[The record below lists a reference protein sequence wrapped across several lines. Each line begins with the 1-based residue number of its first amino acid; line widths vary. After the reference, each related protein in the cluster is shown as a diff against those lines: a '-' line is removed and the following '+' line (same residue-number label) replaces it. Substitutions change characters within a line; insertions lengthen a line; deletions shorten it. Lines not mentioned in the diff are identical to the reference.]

1 MILEVK
7 NLSKS
12 FGGLKAIKQ
21 LNLTVNKGEI
31 TGLIGPNGSGK
42 TTFFNV
48 ISGLLKPDMGTIIF
62 DGKEVTGLPPH
73 EICRSGIART
83 FQLTKPFARMPPL
96 ENVMVGRI
104 YGCNPAKS
112 MKQAREEAGEILRIT
127 GLDRKHVPI
136 AAALGLVDRK
146 RLEIARALAT
156 KPKLLLLDEMMAG
169 LNSREIEDVIK
180 LIQDIKDSGV
190 TIILVEHVLKAVLKL
205 SDRIIVLSAGEKI
218 AEGFPHEVITNKK
231 VVEAYLGEEQHYA

>member
-7 NLSKS
+7 NLCKS
-12 FGGLKAIKQ
+12 FGGLKAIEK
-21 LNLTVNKGEI
+21 LNLTVEKGEI

-42 TTFFNV
+42 TTFFNM
-48 ISGLLKPDMGTIIF
+48 ISGLLRPDKGTIIF
-62 DGKEVTGLPPH
+62 NGKDITGLPPH

-83 FQLTKPFARMPPL
+83 FQLTKPFARLSPL
-96 ENVMVGRI
+96 KNVMVGRI

-112 MKQAREEAGEILRIT
+112 MKQAKEESCKLLQIT

-146 RLEIARALAT
+146 RLEIARALGT
-156 KPKLLLLDEMMAG
+156 NPKLLLLDEMMAG

-180 LIQDIKDSGV
+180 LIQEIKGYGV

-205 SDRIIVLSAGEKI
+205 SDRVIVLNAGEKI
-218 AEGFPHEVITNKK
+218 AEGYPHEVITNKK